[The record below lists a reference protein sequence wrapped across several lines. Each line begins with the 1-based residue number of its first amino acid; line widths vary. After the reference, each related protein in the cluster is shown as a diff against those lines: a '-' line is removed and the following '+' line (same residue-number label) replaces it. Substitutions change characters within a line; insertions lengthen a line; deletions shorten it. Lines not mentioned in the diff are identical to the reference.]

1 MPPNRCFRSF
11 PPSFFPPHLFLAF
24 TISSPFVMGERW
36 ENDGRTSEGRT
47 SREPTNSYA
56 VIPDEP
62 TINQAVSV
70 SEPGIGD
77 EMTQE

>member
-1 MPPNRCFRSF
+1 MFSLFPTIVLSPSLVPRFYHQFSF
-11 PPSFFPPHLFLAF
+11 CNGR
-24 TISSPFVMGERW
+24 TMGERW

-56 VIPDEP
+56 VITDEP

-70 SEPGIGD
+70 SEPEIGD